1 MSDNNRSSASGI
13 SEYDG
18 GFIRTKG
25 GFEVYVHKDI
35 NSIAITSPD
44 GDICVVRP
52 EDIFLWNKD
61 DVNAFNGNIDWDAL
75 FPRGEQ

>member
-1 MSDNNRSSASGI
+1 MSDHNRSSASGI
-13 SEYDG
+13 AEYDG
-18 GFIRTKG
+18 GFIRTAQ
-25 GFEVYVHKDI
+25 GFEVYVHNDI
-35 NSIAITSPD
+35 NTIAIASPD

-61 DVNAFNGNIDWDAL
+61 DVNAYNGGIDWDAL